1 MRKEG
6 SRMKR
11 ILLLIM
17 TAVIICVCGS
27 CSMTG
32 SDYTAYL
39 TAPKATGDMTEIAD
53 AFYDFAGDDILLSY
67 PKRGDHLSAF
77 VLEDIDGDGSKET
90 IVFYTKNNVEK
101 GVAPIHINIVDRT
114 QSGWASVDDI
124 ATTSNAVDMVAFSDV
139 SGNGTKEIVVG
150 MTSVSKNE
158 NLLSLYSFKNG
169 RLSLMVQENYT
180 DFILCNLTENEPD
193 DLLIVNLKSA
203 EKEATAKLYTVTNN
217 ELVLNGTAY
226 LDGNVTGYAKLQ
238 QAKVGNK
245 SAVYIDAYK
254 GTTSMVTDI
263 VYVEEGKIVNPFV
276 SNAHTENEFTLRY
289 STETCRDFDGDGNI
303 DIPFTRLL
311 PGFELRVSSERAY
324 LTVWRE
330 FDGALFSDKYCGYIN
345 YNDGYMIRY
354 PAEWTDTV
362 TITRD
367 SSSHLLNFGVY
378 DPILRV
384 VSSEL
389 VRIKRYSI
397 DDYDQLDQSIFIE
410 LARQDTYVFVA
421 RIVNTTSEYS
431 VDENTLKSM
440 FSLI

>member
-1 MRKEG
+1 
-6 SRMKR
+6 MKR

-17 TAVIICVCGS
+17 TAVIILVCGS
-27 CSMTG
+27 CSITG

-39 TAPKATGDMTEIAD
+39 AAPKATGDMTEIAE
-53 AFYDFAGDDILLSY
+53 AFYGFAGDNIQLSY

-77 VLEDIDGDGSKET
+77 VLEDIDGDGSKEA

-114 QSGWASVDDI
+114 QNGWASVDDI
-124 ATTSNAVDMVAFSDV
+124 VTVSNAVDMIAFSDV
-139 SGNGTKEIVVG
+139 SGNGIKEILVG
-150 MTSVSKNE
+150 MTSISKNE
-158 NLLSLYSFKNG
+158 NQLSLYSFKNG
-169 RLSLMVQENYT
+169 RLSLMVQEDYT
-180 DFILCNLTENEPD
+180 DFILCNLTENDHD
-193 DLLIVNLKSA
+193 DLLVVNLKTA

-217 ELVLNGTAY
+217 ELVLNGMVN

-254 GTTSMVTDI
+254 GTTSMITDI
-263 VYVEEGKIVNPFV
+263 VYVEEGKIINPFV
-276 SNAHTENEFTLRY
+276 TAAHAENEFTLRS
-289 STETCRDFDGDGNI
+289 STETYRDFDGDGNL

-330 FDGALFSDKYCGYIN
+330 FDGALFKDKYCGYFN
-345 YNDGYMIRY
+345 DNDGYMIRY
-354 PAEWTDTV
+354 PDQWVDTV

-397 DDYDQLDQSIFIE
+397 DDFEQLDQSIFIE
-410 LARQDTYVFVA
+410 LARQDTYVYVA

-431 VDENTLKSM
+431 IDEQTLKSM

>member
-1 MRKEG
+1 
-6 SRMKR
+6 
-11 ILLLIM
+11 
-17 TAVIICVCGS
+17 
-27 CSMTG
+27 
-32 SDYTAYL
+32 
-39 TAPKATGDMTEIAD
+39 
-53 AFYDFAGDDILLSY
+53 
-67 PKRGDHLSAF
+67 
-77 VLEDIDGDGSKET
+77 
-90 IVFYTKNNVEK
+90 
-101 GVAPIHINIVDRT
+101 
-114 QSGWASVDDI
+114 
-124 ATTSNAVDMVAFSDV
+124 MV
-139 SGNGTKEIVVG
+139 N
-150 MTSVSKNE
+150 
-158 NLLSLYSFKNG
+158 
-169 RLSLMVQENYT
+169 
-180 DFILCNLTENEPD
+180 
-193 DLLIVNLKSA
+193 
-203 EKEATAKLYTVTNN
+203 
-217 ELVLNGTAY
+217 

-254 GTTSMVTDI
+254 GTTSMITDI
-263 VYVEEGKIVNPFV
+263 VYVEEGKIINPFV
-276 SNAHTENEFTLRY
+276 TAAHAENEFTLRS
-289 STETCRDFDGDGNI
+289 STETCRDFDGDGNL

-330 FDGALFSDKYCGYIN
+330 FDGALFKDKYCGYFN

-354 PAEWTDTV
+354 PDKWVDTV

-397 DDYDQLDQSIFIE
+397 DDFEQLDQSIFIE
-410 LARQDTYVFVA
+410 LARQDTYVYVA

-431 VDENTLKSM
+431 IDEQTLKSM

>member
-1 MRKEG
+1 
-6 SRMKR
+6 MKR

-17 TAVIICVCGS
+17 TAVIILVCGS
-27 CSMTG
+27 CSITG

-39 TAPKATGDMTEIAD
+39 AAPKATGDMTEIAE
-53 AFYDFAGDDILLSY
+53 AFYDFAGDNIQLSY

-77 VLEDIDGDGSKET
+77 VLEDIDGDGSKEA

-101 GVAPIHINIVDRT
+101 GVAPIHINIVDRA
-114 QSGWASVDDI
+114 QNGWASVDDI
-124 ATTSNAVDMVAFSDV
+124 VTVSNAVDMIAFSDV
-139 SGNGTKEIVVG
+139 SGNGIKEILVG
-150 MTSVSKNE
+150 MTSISKNE
-158 NLLSLYSFKNG
+158 NQLSLYSFKNG
-169 RLSLMVQENYT
+169 RLSLMVQEDYT
-180 DFILCNLTENEPD
+180 DFILCNLTENDHD
-193 DLLIVNLKSA
+193 DLLVVNLKTA

-217 ELVLNGTAY
+217 ELVLNGMVN

-254 GTTSMVTDI
+254 GTTSMITDI
-263 VYVEEGKIVNPFV
+263 VYVEEGKIINPFV
-276 SNAHTENEFTLRY
+276 TAAHAENEFTLRS
-289 STETCRDFDGDGNI
+289 STETCRDFDGDGNL

-330 FDGALFSDKYCGYIN
+330 FDGALFKDKYCGYFN

-354 PAEWTDTV
+354 PDKWVDTV

-397 DDYDQLDQSIFIE
+397 DDFEQLDQSIFIE
-410 LARQDTYVFVA
+410 LARQDTYVYVA

-431 VDENTLKSM
+431 IDEQTLKSM

>member
-1 MRKEG
+1 
-6 SRMKR
+6 MKR

-17 TAVIICVCGS
+17 TAVIILVCGS
-27 CSMTG
+27 CSITG

-39 TAPKATGDMTEIAD
+39 AAPKATGDMTEIAE
-53 AFYDFAGDDILLSY
+53 AFYDFAGDNIQLSY

-77 VLEDIDGDGSKET
+77 VLEDIDGDGSKEA
-90 IVFYTKNNVEK
+90 IVFYTKNDVEK

-114 QSGWASVDDI
+114 QNGWASVDDI
-124 ATTSNAVDMVAFSDV
+124 VTVSNAVDMIAFSDV
-139 SGNGTKEIVVG
+139 SGNGIKEILVG
-150 MTSVSKNE
+150 MTSISKNE
-158 NLLSLYSFKNG
+158 NQLSLYSFKNG
-169 RLSLMVQENYT
+169 RLSLMVQEDYT
-180 DFILCNLTENEPD
+180 DFILCNLTENDHD
-193 DLLIVNLKSA
+193 DLLVVNLKTA

-217 ELVLNGTAY
+217 ELVLNGMVN

-254 GTTSMVTDI
+254 GTTSMITDI
-263 VYVEEGKIVNPFV
+263 VYVEEGKIINPFV
-276 SNAHTENEFTLRY
+276 TAAHAENEFTLRS
-289 STETCRDFDGDGNI
+289 STETCRDFDGDGNL

-330 FDGALFSDKYCGYIN
+330 FDGALFKDKYCGYFN

-354 PAEWTDTV
+354 PDKWVDTV

-397 DDYDQLDQSIFIE
+397 DDFEQLDQSIFIE
-410 LARQDTYVFVA
+410 LARQDTYVYVA

-431 VDENTLKSM
+431 IDEQTLKSM

>member
-1 MRKEG
+1 
-6 SRMKR
+6 MKR

-17 TAVIICVCGS
+17 TAVIILVCGS
-27 CSMTG
+27 CSITG

-39 TAPKATGDMTEIAD
+39 AAPKATGDMTEIAE
-53 AFYDFAGDDILLSY
+53 AFYDFAGDNIQLSY

-77 VLEDIDGDGSKET
+77 VLEDIDGDGSKEA
-90 IVFYTKNNVEK
+90 IVFYTKNDVEK

-114 QSGWASVDDI
+114 QNGWASVDDI
-124 ATTSNAVDMVAFSDV
+124 VTVSNAVDMIAFSDV
-139 SGNGTKEIVVG
+139 SGNGIKEILVG
-150 MTSVSKNE
+150 MTSISKNE
-158 NLLSLYSFKNG
+158 NQLSLYSFKNG
-169 RLSLMVQENYT
+169 RLSLMVQEDYT
-180 DFILCNLTENEPD
+180 DFILCNLTENDHD
-193 DLLIVNLKSA
+193 DLLVVNLKTA

-217 ELVLNGTAY
+217 ELVLNGMVN

-254 GTTSMVTDI
+254 GTTSMITDI
-263 VYVEEGKIVNPFV
+263 VYVEEGKIINPFV
-276 SNAHTENEFTLRY
+276 TAAHAENEFTLRS
-289 STETCRDFDGDGNI
+289 STETCRDFDGDGNL

-330 FDGALFSDKYCGYIN
+330 FDGALFKDKYCGYFN

-354 PAEWTDTV
+354 PDKWVDTV

-397 DDYDQLDQSIFIE
+397 DDFEQLDQSIFIE
-410 LARQDTYVFVA
+410 LARQDTYVYVA

-431 VDENTLKSM
+431 IDEQMLKSM

>member
-1 MRKEG
+1 
-6 SRMKR
+6 MKR

-17 TAVIICVCGS
+17 TAVIILVCGS
-27 CSMTG
+27 CSITG

-39 TAPKATGDMTEIAD
+39 AAPKATGDMTEIAE
-53 AFYDFAGDDILLSY
+53 AFYDFAGDNIQLSY

-77 VLEDIDGDGSKET
+77 VLEDIDGDGSKEA

-114 QSGWASVDDI
+114 QNGWASVDDI
-124 ATTSNAVDMVAFSDV
+124 VTVSNAVDMIAFSDV
-139 SGNGTKEIVVG
+139 SGNGIKEILVG
-150 MTSVSKNE
+150 MTSISKNE
-158 NLLSLYSFKNG
+158 NQLSLYSFKNG
-169 RLSLMVQENYT
+169 RLSLMVQEDYT
-180 DFILCNLTENEPD
+180 DFILCNLTENDHD
-193 DLLIVNLKSA
+193 DLLVVNLKTA

-217 ELVLNGTAY
+217 ELVLNGMVN

-254 GTTSMVTDI
+254 GTTSMITDI
-263 VYVEEGKIVNPFV
+263 VYVEEGKIINPFV
-276 SNAHTENEFTLRY
+276 TAAHAENEFTLRS
-289 STETCRDFDGDGNI
+289 STETCRDFDGDGNL

-330 FDGALFSDKYCGYIN
+330 FDGALFKDKYCGYFN

-354 PAEWTDTV
+354 PDKWVDTV

-397 DDYDQLDQSIFIE
+397 DDFEQLDQSIFIE
-410 LARQDTYVFVA
+410 LARQDTYVYVA

-431 VDENTLKSM
+431 IDEQMLKSM

>member
-1 MRKEG
+1 
-6 SRMKR
+6 MKR

-17 TAVIICVCGS
+17 TAVIILVCGS
-27 CSMTG
+27 CSITG

-39 TAPKATGDMTEIAD
+39 AAPKATGDMTEIAE
-53 AFYDFAGDDILLSY
+53 AFYDFAGDNIQLSY

-77 VLEDIDGDGSKET
+77 VLEDIDGDGSKEA

-101 GVAPIHINIVDRT
+101 GVAPIHINIVDRA
-114 QSGWASVDDI
+114 QNGWASVDDI
-124 ATTSNAVDMVAFSDV
+124 VTVSNAVDMIAFSDV
-139 SGNGTKEIVVG
+139 SGNGIKEILVG
-150 MTSVSKNE
+150 MTSISKNE
-158 NLLSLYSFKNG
+158 NQLSLYSFKNG
-169 RLSLMVQENYT
+169 RLSLMVQEDYT
-180 DFILCNLTENEPD
+180 DFILCNLTENDHD
-193 DLLIVNLKSA
+193 DLLVVNLKTA

-217 ELVLNGTAY
+217 ELVLNGMVN

-254 GTTSMVTDI
+254 GTTSMITDI
-263 VYVEEGKIVNPFV
+263 VYVEEGKIINPFV
-276 SNAHTENEFTLRY
+276 TAAHAENEFTLRS
-289 STETCRDFDGDGNI
+289 STETCRDFDGDGNL

-324 LTVWRE
+324 LTIWRE
-330 FDGALFSDKYCGYIN
+330 FDGALFKDKYCGYFN

-354 PAEWTDTV
+354 PDKWVDTV

-397 DDYDQLDQSIFIE
+397 DDFEQLDQSIFIE
-410 LARQDTYVFVA
+410 LARQDTYVYVA

-431 VDENTLKSM
+431 IDEQTLKSM

>member
-1 MRKEG
+1 
-6 SRMKR
+6 MKR

-17 TAVIICVCGS
+17 TAVIILVCGS
-27 CSMTG
+27 CSITG

-39 TAPKATGDMTEIAD
+39 AAPKATGDMTEIAE
-53 AFYDFAGDDILLSY
+53 AFYDFAGDNIQLSY

-77 VLEDIDGDGSKET
+77 VLEDIDGDGSKEA

-114 QSGWASVDDI
+114 QNGWASVDDI
-124 ATTSNAVDMVAFSDV
+124 VTVSNAVDMIAFSDV
-139 SGNGTKEIVVG
+139 SGNGIKEFLVG
-150 MTSVSKNE
+150 MTSISKNE
-158 NLLSLYSFKNG
+158 NQLSLYSFKNG
-169 RLSLMVQENYT
+169 RLSLMVQEDYT
-180 DFILCNLTENEPD
+180 DFILCNLTENDHD
-193 DLLIVNLKSA
+193 DLLVVNLKTA

-217 ELVLNGTAY
+217 ELVLNGMVN

-254 GTTSMVTDI
+254 GTTSMITDI
-263 VYVEEGKIVNPFV
+263 VYVEEGKIINPFV
-276 SNAHTENEFTLRY
+276 TAAHAENEFTLRS
-289 STETCRDFDGDGNI
+289 STETCRDFDGDGNL

-330 FDGALFSDKYCGYIN
+330 FDGALFKDKYCGYFN

-354 PAEWTDTV
+354 PDKWVDTV

-397 DDYDQLDQSIFIE
+397 DDFEQLDQSIFIE
-410 LARQDTYVFVA
+410 LARQDTYVYVA

-431 VDENTLKSM
+431 IDEQMLKSM

>member
-1 MRKEG
+1 
-6 SRMKR
+6 MKR

-17 TAVIICVCGS
+17 TAVIICTCGS
-27 CSMTG
+27 CSITG

-39 TAPKATGDMTEIAD
+39 TAPKATGDMTEIAE
-53 AFYDFAGDDILLSY
+53 AFYDFAGDNVQLSY

-77 VLEDIDGDGSKET
+77 VLEDIDGDGSKEA
-90 IVFYTKNNVEK
+90 IVFYTKNEVEK
-101 GVAPIHINIVDRT
+101 GVAPIHINIVDRA
-114 QSGWASVDDI
+114 QNGWTSVDDI
-124 ATTSNAVDMVAFSDV
+124 ATVSNAVDMIAFSDV
-139 SGNGTKEIVVG
+139 SGNGIKEILVG
-150 MTSVSKNE
+150 MTSISKNE
-158 NLLSLYSFKNG
+158 NQLSLYSFKNG
-169 RLSLMVQENYT
+169 RLSLMVQEDYT

-193 DLLIVNLKSA
+193 DLLVINLKTA

-217 ELVLNGTAY
+217 ELVLNGMVN
-226 LDGNVTGYAKLQ
+226 LDGNVTSYAKLQ

-254 GTTSMVTDI
+254 GTTSMITDI
-263 VYVEEGKIVNPFV
+263 VYVEEGKIINPFV
-276 SNAHTENEFTLRY
+276 SAAHTENEFTLRS
-289 STETCRDFDGDGNI
+289 STEPCRDFDGDGNL

-324 LTVWRE
+324 LTIWRE
-330 FDGALFSDKYCGYIN
+330 FDGALFKDKYCGYFN

-354 PAEWTDTV
+354 PEQWTDTV

-397 DDYDQLDQSIFIE
+397 DDFEQLDQSIFIE
-410 LARQDTYVFVA
+410 LARQDTYVYVA

-431 VDENTLKSM
+431 IDEQTLKSM

>member
-1 MRKEG
+1 
-6 SRMKR
+6 MKR

-17 TAVIICVCGS
+17 TAVIILVCGS
-27 CSMTG
+27 CSITG

-39 TAPKATGDMTEIAD
+39 AAPKATGDMTEIAE
-53 AFYDFAGDDILLSY
+53 AFYDFAGDNIQLSY

-77 VLEDIDGDGSKET
+77 VLEDIDGDGSKEA
-90 IVFYTKNNVEK
+90 IVFYTKNDVEK

-114 QSGWASVDDI
+114 QNGWASVDDI
-124 ATTSNAVDMVAFSDV
+124 VTVSNAVDMIAFSDV
-139 SGNGTKEIVVG
+139 SGNGIKEILVG
-150 MTSVSKNE
+150 MTSISKNE
-158 NLLSLYSFKNG
+158 NQLSLYSFKNG
-169 RLSLMVQENYT
+169 RLSLMVQEDYT
-180 DFILCNLTENEPD
+180 DFILCNLTENDHD
-193 DLLIVNLKSA
+193 DLLVVNLKTA

-217 ELVLNGTAY
+217 ELVLNGMVN

-254 GTTSMVTDI
+254 GTTSMITDI
-263 VYVEEGKIVNPFV
+263 VYVEEGKIINPFV
-276 SNAHTENEFTLRY
+276 TAAHAENEFTLRS
-289 STETCRDFDGDGNI
+289 STETCRDFDGDGNL

-330 FDGALFSDKYCGYIN
+330 FDGALFKDKYCGYFN

-354 PAEWTDTV
+354 PDQWVDTV

-397 DDYDQLDQSIFIE
+397 DDFEQLDQSIFIE
-410 LARQDTYVFVA
+410 LARQDTYVYVA

-431 VDENTLKSM
+431 IDEQTLKSM

>member
-1 MRKEG
+1 
-6 SRMKR
+6 MKR

-17 TAVIICVCGS
+17 TAVIILVCGS
-27 CSMTG
+27 CSITG

-39 TAPKATGDMTEIAD
+39 AAPKATGDMTEIAE
-53 AFYDFAGDDILLSY
+53 AFYDFAGDNIQLSY

-77 VLEDIDGDGSKET
+77 VLEDIDGDGSKEA

-114 QSGWASVDDI
+114 QNGWASVDDI
-124 ATTSNAVDMVAFSDV
+124 VTVSNAVDMIAFSDV
-139 SGNGTKEIVVG
+139 SGNGIKEILVG
-150 MTSVSKNE
+150 MTSISKNE
-158 NLLSLYSFKNG
+158 NQLSLYSFKNG
-169 RLSLMVQENYT
+169 RLSLMVQEDYT
-180 DFILCNLTENEPD
+180 DFILCNLTENDHD
-193 DLLIVNLKSA
+193 DLLVVNLKTA

-217 ELVLNGTAY
+217 ELVLNGMVN

-254 GTTSMVTDI
+254 GTTSMITDI
-263 VYVEEGKIVNPFV
+263 VYVKEGKIINPFV
-276 SNAHTENEFTLRY
+276 TAAHAENEFTLRS
-289 STETCRDFDGDGNI
+289 STETCRDFDGDGNL

-330 FDGALFSDKYCGYIN
+330 FDGALFKDKYCGYFN

-354 PAEWTDTV
+354 PDKWVDTV

-397 DDYDQLDQSIFIE
+397 DDFEQLDQSIFIE
-410 LARQDTYVFVA
+410 LARQDTYVYVA

-431 VDENTLKSM
+431 IDEQTLKSM